1 MKRLVKVEEV
11 EGEGLNGLLGKRVTF
26 FCANYIYRGILIG
39 VSDDC
44 VKLGE
49 AQVVYETGP
58 FDKKEWQD
66 AQSIGGDWY
75 VERGAIESYGLTKSD
90 LE

>member
-1 MKRLVKVEEV
+1 MAKGEKIENKGLV
-11 EGEGLNGLLGKRVTF
+11 GLMDKRVTF
-26 FCANYIYRGILIG
+26 FCANYIYRGVLIG
-39 VSDDC
+39 IADDS
-44 VKLGE
+44 VKLAK

-75 VERGAIESYGLTKSD
+75 VARGAIESYGLTKSD